1 MCKLATQTCWQ
12 KKIMENAFKEWGY
25 QISMAIF
32 IPRNRIFFPCG
43 NGEGKWYLIVGHA
56 FILNVYNQSQ
66 YFSEFLER
74 SGNLKKILSILSH
87 WIYCQITLSLA
98 PVLLK
103 KNHFPRLI
111 IKDFSCHIL
120 QFYLQLIYFI
130 GWQWC
135 VFHCCLF
142 SIIPSHT

>member
-1 MCKLATQTCWQ
+1 MQIGYTDMLT

-25 QISMAIF
+25 QNF
-32 IPRNRIFFPCG
+32 HGNFFFLEKNDFSYS

-56 FILNVYNQSQ
+56 FILNVLTNDNTFMEFKREIKIIRNFSQ
-66 YFSEFLER
+66 FSLTGFIFDYFSSRFLFW
-74 SGNLKKILSILSH
+74 SGK
-87 WIYCQITLSLA
+87 
-98 PVLLK
+98 
-103 KNHFPRLI
+103 HFPRLI